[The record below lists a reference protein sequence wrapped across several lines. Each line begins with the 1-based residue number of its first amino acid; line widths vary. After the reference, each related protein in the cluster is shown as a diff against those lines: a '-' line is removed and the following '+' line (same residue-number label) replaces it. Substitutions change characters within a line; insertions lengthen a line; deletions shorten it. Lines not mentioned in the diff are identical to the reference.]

1 MDSSKGLYDINEEY
15 LKEHYREMMYVDDVP
30 LPLFILEHIVPDMK
44 NIMIERII
52 NEGRT
57 SLYGRYRD
65 GHFTKSGE
73 NYIDESARLFKL
85 YLEKH
90 PEFAGVV
97 NYDISELKNH

>member
-1 MDSSKGLYDINEEY
+1 MDISKLYDINKEY
-15 LKEHYREMMYVDDVP
+15 LKNHYREMMYVDDVP
-30 LPLFILEHIVPDMK
+30 LPSFILENTVPDV
-44 NIMIERII
+44 MIERII

-57 SLYGRYRD
+57 SLYGKYRD
-65 GHFTKSGE
+65 GHFTQPGE
-73 NYIDESARLFKL
+73 DYIGESIRLFKL